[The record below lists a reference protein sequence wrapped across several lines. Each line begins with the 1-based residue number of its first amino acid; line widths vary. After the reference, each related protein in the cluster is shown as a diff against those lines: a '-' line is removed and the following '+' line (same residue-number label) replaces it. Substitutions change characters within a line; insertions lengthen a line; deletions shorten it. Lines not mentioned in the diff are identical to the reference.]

1 MSMTGS
7 VLNLTGMR
15 RMPMLRQAEAA
26 ECGLAC
32 VGMVAGFYGHQT
44 DLATLRREYPISL
57 KGATLKDVVEIA
69 AQLKLGARAVRCE
82 VEELRELRLPAIL
95 HWDMSHFVVLKK
107 VKRDRITIN
116 DPARGQVLIPVEE
129 IGQHFT
135 GVALEL
141 APASGFQKKTER
153 KLVKLTSLVKI
164 DSAGWKAV
172 AQGLALSLFLQVF
185 VLLSPYYM
193 QLVIDEAILKGDVS
207 LLTAVAVGFAGL
219 KLFEAITTVLRGL
232 VFQFLSNIVSFD
244 MEASL
249 FHHMTR
255 LPLSYFHRRHIG
267 DIQQRFQSLEPIR
280 DLVVN
285 GAIAAL
291 IDGVL
296 AIFVG
301 AILFAYDPLLGT
313 VVIGVIVFYAILRFL
328 FLELS
333 KRLSGDLLV
342 ADAKENTKFLETLR
356 AMQTVKVAGIETER
370 EILWRNLAARTL
382 NANIRVGNVNI
393 GYGAISQTLMGLSNI
408 AIVYFAAQAAIRGDM
423 TIGMITAFMAYK
435 GQFEGKLMALLEN
448 FVQYKLL
455 DVHLGRVAD
464 IALADQEKGL
474 NAPSIRREFRGD
486 IELRNVMFRYAPFE
500 PMILRG
506 ANLKIEEGE
515 FIALASPSGEG
526 KSTLLRLLL
535 GLYEPSNG
543 QILYDGIPASTWGL
557 GALRR
562 QMGVVMQDDTLL
574 AGSIEENICLFDEKP
589 DHERIRWAAQMAAI
603 HDDIEQMPMA
613 YRSLVGDMGTTL
625 SGGQQQR
632 VILARALYRKPRLL
646 VMDEGTSQLD
656 IATERKINEALQSMN
671 ITRIAAAHRPETL
684 AAADRVI
691 GLKDGKLGE
700 IKPRQAPL
708 PAAQPKPALPGN
720 APPIGRNPFAP
731 QSVPPS
737 IYNTAATLPTIQQ
750 AEEKSDFSLIN
761 LSPAAERTKNEHYPQ
776 IDDLLFENEG

>member
-1 MSMTGS
+1 MSLS
-7 VLNLTGMR
+7 ILNLTGFR
-15 RMPMLRQAEAA
+15 RLPLLRQAETA
-26 ECGLAC
+26 ECALAC
-32 VGMVAGFYGHQT
+32 VGMVAGFHGHQT
-44 DLATLRREYPISL
+44 DLASLRRDFPISL
-57 KGATLKDVVEIA
+57 KGATLRDVIEIA
-69 AQLKLGARAVRCE
+69 AQMKLGARALSCE
-82 VEELRELRLPAIL
+82 IEELRELRLPAIL
-95 HWDMSHFVVLKK
+95 HWDMSHFVV
-107 VKRDRITIN
+107 VKQVTRDRVVLH
-116 DPARGQVLIPVEE
+116 DPARGRVDMPLSE
-129 IGQHFT
+129 IGEHFT

-141 APASGFQKKTER
+141 APASGFQKKSER
-153 KLVKLTSLVKI
+153 KLIKLTSLVKI

-232 VFQFLSNIVSFD
+232 VFQFLSNIVAFD

-249 FHHMTR
+249 FHHLTR

-267 DIQQRFQSLEPIR
+267 DIQQRFQSLGPIR

-296 AIFVG
+296 AVFVG
-301 AILFAYDPLLGT
+301 AILFAYDALLGT
-313 VVIGVIVFYAILRFL
+313 VVVGVIIFYGILRFA

-356 AMQTVKVAGIETER
+356 AMQTVKVAGIESER

-382 NANIRVGNVNI
+382 NANIRIGNVNI

-408 AIVYFAAQAAIRGDM
+408 AIVYLAAKAAIQGNM

-435 GQFEGKLMALLEN
+435 GQFEGKLMALLEQY
-448 FVQYKLL
+448 VQFKLL
-455 DVHLGRVAD
+455 DVHLARVAD
-464 IALADQEKGL
+464 IALAEPEKGL
-474 NAPSIRREFRGD
+474 ATPAIGRDFRGEV
-486 IELRNVMFRYAPFE
+486 ELRQVMFRYAPFE
-500 PMILRG
+500 PMILKG
-506 ANLKIEEGE
+506 ANLKIEPGE
-515 FIALASPSGEG
+515 FVALAAPSGEG
-526 KSTLLRLLL
+526 KSTLLRLIL
-535 GLYEPSNG
+535 GLYEPVNG
-543 QILYDGIPASTWGL
+543 QILYDGLPATTWGL

-574 AGSIEENICLFDEKP
+574 AGSIEENISLFDDKP
-589 DHERIRWAAQMAAI
+589 DNERIRWAAKLAAI

-613 YRSLVGDMGTTL
+613 YRSLVGDMGTSL

-632 VILARALYRKPRLL
+632 VMLARALYRKPKLL

-656 IATERKINEALQSMN
+656 IETEKRINAALKDLD
-671 ITRIAAAHRPETL
+671 ITRIAAAHRPDTL
-684 AAADRVI
+684 AAADRIVHVR
-691 GLKDGKLGE
+691 GGQLGE
-700 IKPRQAPL
+700 VR
-708 PAAQPKPALPGN
+708 PKPVAQGAVPALLSTSLTASKARGRLL
-720 APPIGRNPFAP
+720 AP
-731 QSVPPS
+731 
-737 IYNTAATLPTIQQ
+737 
-750 AEEKSDFSLIN
+750 
-761 LSPAAERTKNEHYPQ
+761 
-776 IDDLLFENEG
+776 IDTDIFDTED

>member
-1 MSMTGS
+1 MSLAGS
-7 VLNLTGMR
+7 ILNLTGMR
-15 RMPMLRQAEAA
+15 RLPIMRQAEAA

-32 VGMVAGFYGHQT
+32 VGMVASFYGHRT

-82 VEELRELRLPAIL
+82 IEELKELRLPAIL
-95 HWDMSHFVVLKK
+95 HWDMSHFTVLKK
-107 VKRDRITIN
+107 VTREKTVLH
-116 DPARGQVLIPVEE
+116 DPARGQIEMPIEE
-129 IGQHFT
+129 VGEHFT

-141 APASGFQKKTER
+141 SPASGFQKKTER
-153 KLVKLTSLVKI
+153 KLIKLTSLVKI

-172 AQGLALSLFLQVF
+172 SQGLALSLFLQVF

-193 QLVIDEAILKGDVS
+193 QLVIDETILKGDLS

-219 KLFEAITTVLRGL
+219 KLFEAVTTILRGL

-291 IDGVL
+291 IDGIL

-313 VVIGVIVFYAILRFL
+313 VVVGVIVLYGVLRFL

-382 NANIRVGNVNI
+382 NANIRIGNVNI

-408 AIVYFAAQAAIRGDM
+408 AIVYIAAQAAIRGDM

-435 GQFEGKLMALLEN
+435 GQFEGKLMALLEQY
-448 FVQYKLL
+448 VQFKLL
-455 DVHLGRVAD
+455 DVHLARVAD
-464 IALADQEKGL
+464 IALTEPEKGL
-474 NAPSIRREFRGD
+474 GVPSIRREFQGD
-486 IELRNVMFRYAPFE
+486 IELRGVMFRYAPFE
-500 PMILRG
+500 PMILKG
-506 ANLKIEEGE
+506 ASLRIEAGE
-515 FIALASPSGEG
+515 FIALASPSGQG

-589 DHERIRWAAQMAAI
+589 DRKRIQWAAKMAAI

-632 VILARALYRKPRLL
+632 VMLARALYRKPRLL

-656 IATERKINEALQSMN
+656 IATERKINEALKSMK

-684 AAADRVI
+684 AAADRII
-691 GLKDGKLGE
+691 GLKDGRLGE
-700 IKPRQAPL
+700 IQL
-708 PAAQPKPALPGN
+708 PQGSLPNAASPALPAGVTPPAVTPP
-720 APPIGRNPFAP
+720 APSPAT
-731 QSVPPS
+731 PPKS
-737 IYNTAATLPTIQQ
+737 IYDEAARIPVARLPEERDAEPAKNAETAEPKRA
-750 AEEKSDFSLIN
+750 
-761 LSPAAERTKNEHYPQ
+761 YPQ
-776 IDDLLFENEG
+776 ADELLFDIEG

>member
-1 MSMTGS
+1 MGS
-7 VLNLTGMR
+7 PILNLTGFR
-15 RMPMLRQAEAA
+15 RMPLLRQAEAA

-44 DLATLRREYPISL
+44 DLATLRRDYPISL

-82 VEELRELRLPAIL
+82 LSELRELRLPAIL
-95 HWDMSHFVVLKK
+95 HWDMSHFVVLKRVTK
-107 VKRDRITIN
+107 SEIVLA
-116 DPARGQVLIPVEE
+116 DPARGQVVLPLAEASE
-129 IGQHFT
+129 HFT

-141 APASGFQKKTER
+141 SPASGFQKKTER
-153 KLVKLTSLVKI
+153 KQVKLTSLVKI
-164 DSAGWKAV
+164 DSAGWKAI

-193 QLVIDEAILKGDVS
+193 QLVIDEAILKGDLS

-232 VFQFLSNIVSFD
+232 VFQFLSNIVAFD

-255 LPLSYFHRRHIG
+255 LPLSYFHRRHVG
-267 DIQQRFQSLEPIR
+267 DIQQRFQSLGPIR

-296 AIFVG
+296 AVFVG

-313 VVIGVIVFYAILRFL
+313 VVVGVIVFYGILRFA

-370 EILWRNLAARTL
+370 EALWRNLAARTL

-408 AIVYFAAQAAIRGDM
+408 AIVYIAAQAAIAGNM

-435 GQFEGKLMALLEN
+435 GQFEGKLMALLEQY
-448 FVQYKLL
+448 VQFKLL

-464 IALADQEKGL
+464 IALAEKEKGL
-474 NAPSIRREFRGD
+474 SVPSIRREFRGEL
-486 IELRNVMFRYAPFE
+486 ELRQVVFRYAPFE
-500 PMILRG
+500 PMILKG
-506 ANLKIEEGE
+506 ANLKVEPGE
-515 FIALASPSGEG
+515 FIALAAPSGEG
-526 KSTLLRLLL
+526 KSTLLRLIL
-535 GLYEPSNG
+535 GLYEPTNG
-543 QILYDGIPASTWGL
+543 QVLYDGLPASTWGL

-562 QMGVVMQDDTLL
+562 QMGVVMQDDKLL
-574 AGSIEENICLFDEKP
+574 AGSIEENISLFDDKP
-589 DHERIRWAAQMAAI
+589 DHDRIRWAAAAAAI
-603 HDDIEQMPMA
+603 HDDIEQMPMS

-632 VILARALYRKPRLL
+632 VMLARALYRQPRLL

-656 IATERKINEALQSMN
+656 IATESKVNEALKALN
-671 ITRIAAAHRPETL
+671 ITRIAAAHRPQTL
-684 AAADRVI
+684 AAADRII
-691 GLKDGKLGE
+691 GLKDGRLSE
-700 IKPRQAPL
+700 IQS
-708 PAAQPKPALPGN
+708 PASPGIEANKHAALPTM
-720 APPIGRNPFAP
+720 PPNNSRPVKAL
-731 QSVPPS
+731 PPS
-737 IYNTAATLPTIQQ
+737 IYDSVTQLPRVQGNASELSYSRLDQ
-750 AEEKSDFSLIN
+750 PERGLEDN
-761 LSPAAERTKNEHYPQ
+761 LSLNSQ
-776 IDDLLFENEG
+776 IDPLLFDIDG